1 MIHSIVSCNIN
12 TMLAIIYQTY
22 SELIHDLLQAESR
35 GQLCNYSAAD
45 RRAPDSTTI
54 PAYIDTFVSD

>member
-1 MIHSIVSCNIN
+1 
-12 TMLAIIYQTY
+12 MLAIIYQTY